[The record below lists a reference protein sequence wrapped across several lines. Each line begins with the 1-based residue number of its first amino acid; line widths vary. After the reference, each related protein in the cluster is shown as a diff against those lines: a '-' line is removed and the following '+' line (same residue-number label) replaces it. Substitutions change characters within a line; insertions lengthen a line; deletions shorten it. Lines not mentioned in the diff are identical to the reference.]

1 MRTPLLLVALSV
13 APLANGA
20 DLAPAKPAV
29 AAADLLERAGKRV
42 KDFWDQI
49 ASVTCTEALV
59 QERMNEK
66 GKVALSARSS
76 YDYLISMRWDGQGLM
91 VDESRIPIGS
101 SQKRTPQ
108 SALLST
114 QGFATLVLIFHPE
127 FQSGYSF
134 ALDGVEPGTALVR
147 VAFVPKKG
155 GSSPAAL
162 SLKDRTYPIAWEGV
176 AWMDPNEGVITKIQA
191 HWKDPAEEIGLRN
204 LSSEVNYVPII
215 FRGGERAWWLPEKAR
230 IDVKTVHQE
239 WRNTHQFTNYRLFSV
254 ETQTKIGDSNK

>member
-1 MRTPLLLVALSV
+1 MGLLVVGSV
-13 APLANGA
+13 NAAELP
-20 DLAPAKPAV
+20 PAKPAP
-29 AAADLLERAGKRV
+29 APAELLDRAGKRV
-42 KDFWDQI
+42 KDFWDQM

-59 QERMNEK
+59 QEKMNEK
-66 GKVALSARSS
+66 GKVAVSARSS

-101 SQKRTPQ
+101 PLKKTPQ
-108 SALLST
+108 GALLST
-114 QGFATLVLIFHPE
+114 QGFATLILIFHPE
-127 FQSGYSF
+127 FQSGFSF
-134 ALDGVEPGTALVR
+134 AVDGMEPGTALIR
-147 VAFVPKKG
+147 VAFVAKKG
-155 GSSPAAL
+155 GVSPAAL

-191 HWKDPAEEIGLRN
+191 HWKDPAEEIGLKN

-230 IDVKTVHQE
+230 VDVKTVHQE

-254 ETQTKIGDSNK
+254 ETRTKIGDSDK